1 MAISLVEKGYKVW
14 ASMRDLEGKNRTK
27 AEELKGE
34 IQNQSGTLEV
44 LELDVTKMQSV
55 QKAIDHI
62 RAADGKLEVIVN
74 NAGAGSMA
82 LLEDFTEEM
91 LKNLFEINVNGVFRV
106 RSRLFT
112 YFHLLQCFKMGIGS
126 PRPKLAI

>member
-1 MAISLVEKGYKVW
+1 MDQRNVLITGASSGFGKLTAISLVEKGYKVW
-14 ASMRDLEGKNRTK
+14 ASMRNLENKNRSK

-62 RAADGKLEVIVN
+62 SATDGKLEVIVN

-82 LLEDFTEEM
+82 LLEDFPEEM
-91 LKNLFEINVNGVFRV
+91 LI
-106 RSRLFT
+106 
-112 YFHLLQCFKMGIGS
+112 LQCFKMGIGS